1 MLAHHLQLNSMG
13 SHLFSGPSL
22 NREYYVLFDTC
33 NIILVNHIKC
43 SIIICLFIIALPT
56 EPLDLS
62 VTRITYNSCELEWN
76 LPSDIGDE
84 SISHYSI
91 IGTPDDISDITEDTM
106 ITIIDLM
113 PNTMYTFNVSAN
125 NSLGFGESASVQCT
139 TTGNG
144 KNY

>member
-1 MLAHHLQLNSMG
+1 MFLS
-13 SHLFSGPSL
+13 
-22 NREYYVLFDTC
+22 Y
-33 NIILVNHIKC
+33 
-43 SIIICLFIIALPT
+43 IIALPT

-62 VTRITYNSCELEWN
+62 VTRITFDSCELDWN

-91 IGTPDDISDITEDTM
+91 IGTPDDISIITGSTM
-106 ITIIDLM
+106 YTRPDLT

-139 TTGNG
+139 TTGNS
-144 KNY
+144 KNYKYKIVIVVNHVFISHSSFWFH

>member
-1 MLAHHLQLNSMG
+1 MIAS
-13 SHLFSGPSL
+13 PS
-22 NREYYVLFDTC
+22 
-33 NIILVNHIKC
+33 K
-43 SIIICLFIIALPT
+43 
-56 EPLDLS
+56 PLDLIL
-62 VTRITYNSCELEWN
+62 TRITFDSCELEWN

-91 IGTPDDISDITEDTM
+91 IGTPDDISDITGNTV
-106 ITIIDLM
+106 ITIMDLT

>member
-1 MLAHHLQLNSMG
+1 MFLSYIIGL
-13 SHLFSGPSL
+13 PS
-22 NREYYVLFDTC
+22 
-33 NIILVNHIKC
+33 
-43 SIIICLFIIALPT
+43 
-56 EPLDLS
+56 EPLDLN
-62 VTRITYNSCELEWN
+62 VTRITFDSCELEWN

-106 ITIIDLM
+106 ITIMDLM

-125 NSLGFGESASVQCT
+125 NSLGFGDSASVQCT

-144 KNY
+144 KNYKYKIVIVVNHVFISHSSSWFH